1 MPESREFFD
10 AHAHMSFAPDVT
22 PFASWFTERFAG
34 AFSTTV
40 SPADYRFAQQA
51 LASFPKI
58 KVGVGAHPW
67 WVAQGKISDEDKA
80 LLPGLVANARYIGE
94 VGLDFGKN
102 GLAKSVFATDDQT
115 KQAQI
120 EVLRMIFAAAKK
132 SPAPS
137 AVEGTEGAEEAER
150 TEGVGEAKGGRV
162 FSFHAVRGADVVIDM
177 LEEYELLEDNTIIF
191 HWFSGSSAQLKRAC
205 DLGCFFSVNAF
216 MLSTK
221 RGREYAKAIPLD
233 RLLIETDLPEEVSF
247 DACAAGSQAYRQA
260 TEAVE
265 VRYASMLEEAYRE
278 IVVLRGEDVLDAITR
293 NVRKIFC

>member
-1 MPESREFFD
+1 MAESNEFFD
-10 AHAHMSFAPDVT
+10 AHAHMSFAPDVAS
-22 PFASWFTERFAG
+22 FASWFTERFAG

-80 LLPGLVANARYIGE
+80 LLPGLVASARYIGE

-102 GLAKSVFATDDQT
+102 GLAKSVFATDEQT
-115 KQAQI
+115 KQAQV
-120 EVLRMIFAAAKK
+120 EVLRTIFAAAKK
-132 SPAPS
+132 NPAPS
-137 AVEGTEGAEEAER
+137 VAEDIESAKEAKEA
-150 TEGVGEAKGGRV
+150 GEAKGGRV

-191 HWFSGSSAQLKRAC
+191 HWFSGSSAQLKRAR

-216 MLSTK
+216 MLQTK
-221 RGREYAKAIPLD
+221 RGREYAKAIPPD
-233 RLLIETDLPEEVSF
+233 RLLIETDLPEETSI
-247 DACAAGSQAYRQA
+247 DACAEGSQTCKQA

-265 VRYASMLEEAYRE
+265 AHYASMLEEAYRE
-278 IVVLRGEDVLDAITR
+278 IVTLRGEDALDAITR

>member
-10 AHAHMSFAPDVT
+10 AHAHMSFAPDAGV
-22 PFASWFTERFAG
+22 FASWFTERFAG

-102 GLAKSVFATDDQT
+102 GLAKSVFETEEQT

-120 EVLRMIFAAAKK
+120 EVLRTIFAAAKK
-132 SPAPS
+132 NPS
-137 AVEGTEGAEEAER
+137 TPSGAEDAK
-150 TEGVGEAKGGRV
+150 GVGDAKRGRV
-162 FSFHAVRGADVVIDM
+162 FSFHAVRSADVIMDM
-177 LEEYELLEDNTIIF
+177 LEEYGLLEDSTIIF
-191 HWFSGSSAQLKRAC
+191 HWFSGSSAQLKRAR

-216 MLSTK
+216 MLQTK
-221 RGREYAKAIPLD
+221 RGREYAKAIPSG
-233 RLLIETDLPEEVSF
+233 RLLIETDLPEEMSF
-247 DACAAGSQAYRQA
+247 DVCTEDSQARKQA
-260 TEAVE
+260 IEAVE
-265 VRYASMLEEAYRE
+265 ARYASMLEEAYRE
-278 IVVLRGEDVLDAITR
+278 IVALRGEDVLAAIAR
-293 NVRKIFC
+293 NVRKVFL

>member
-1 MPESREFFD
+1 MTESREFFD
-10 AHAHMSFAPDVT
+10 AHAHMSFAPDVAS
-22 PFASWFTERFAG
+22 FASWFTERFAG

-80 LLPGLVANARYIGE
+80 LLPGLVASARYIGE

-102 GLAKSVFATDDQT
+102 GLAKSIFATDEQT

-120 EVLRMIFAAAKK
+120 EVLRTIFAAAKK

-137 AVEGTEGAEEAER
+137 VIEGA
-150 TEGVGEAKGGRV
+150 GEAKGGRV

-191 HWFSGSSAQLKRAC
+191 HWFSGSSAQLKRARN
-205 DLGCFFSVNAF
+205 LGCFFSVNAF
-216 MLSTK
+216 MLQTK
-221 RGREYAKAIPLD
+221 RGREYAKAIPPD
-233 RLLIETDLPEEVSF
+233 RLLIETDLPEETSI
-247 DACAAGSQAYRQA
+247 DACAEGSQTCKQA

-265 VRYASMLEEAYRE
+265 AHYASMLEEAYRE
-278 IVVLRGEDVLDAITR
+278 IVTLRGEDALDAITR

>member
-1 MPESREFFD
+1 MTESREFFD
-10 AHAHMSFAPDVT
+10 AHPHMSFAPDVAS
-22 PFASWFTERFAG
+22 FASWFTERFAG

-40 SPADYRFAQQA
+40 SPVDYRFAQQA

-80 LLPGLVANARYIGE
+80 LLPGLVASARYIGE

-102 GLAKSVFATDDQT
+102 GLAKSVFATDEQT

-120 EVLRMIFAAAKK
+120 EVLRTIFAAAKK
-132 SPAPS
+132 NPAPS
-137 AVEGTEGAEEAER
+137 VAEDIESAKEA
-150 TEGVGEAKGGRV
+150 EGVGEAKGGRV
-162 FSFHAVRGADVVIDM
+162 FSFHAVRGADVIMDM

-191 HWFSGSSAQLKRAC
+191 HWFSGSSAQLKRAR

-216 MLSTK
+216 MLQTK

-233 RLLIETDLPEEVSF
+233 RLLIETDLPEETPI
-247 DACAAGSQAYRQA
+247 DACVENSQACKQA

-265 VRYASMLEEAYRE
+265 MRYISMLEEAYRE
-278 IVVLRGEDVLDAITR
+278 IVALRGEDALDAITR
-293 NVRKIFC
+293 NVRKIFY

>member
-1 MPESREFFD
+1 MAESNEFFD
-10 AHAHMSFAPDVT
+10 AHAHMSFAPDVAS
-22 PFASWFTERFAG
+22 FASWFTERFAG
-34 AFSTTV
+34 AFSATV
-40 SPADYRFAQQA
+40 SPADYRSAQQA

-80 LLPGLVANARYIGE
+80 LLPGLVASARYIGE

-102 GLAKSVFATDDQT
+102 GLAKSIFATDEQT

-120 EVLRMIFAAAKK
+120 EVLRTIFAAAKK

-137 AVEGTEGAEEAER
+137 VIEGA
-150 TEGVGEAKGGRV
+150 GETKDGRV

-191 HWFSGSSAQLKRAC
+191 HWFSGSSAQLKRAR

-216 MLSTK
+216 MLQTK

-233 RLLIETDLPEEVSF
+233 RLLIETDLPEETPI
-247 DACAAGSQAYRQA
+247 DACVENSQACKQA

-265 VRYASMLEEAYRE
+265 MRYISMLEEAYRE
-278 IVVLRGEDVLDAITR
+278 IVALRGEDALDAITR
-293 NVRKIFC
+293 NVRKIFY

>member
-1 MPESREFFD
+1 MAESNEFFD
-10 AHAHMSFAPDVT
+10 AHAHMSFAPDVAS
-22 PFASWFTERFAG
+22 FASWFTERFAG

-51 LASFPKI
+51 LALFPKI

-80 LLPGLVANARYIGE
+80 LLPGLVASARYIGE

-102 GLAKSVFATDDQT
+102 GLAKSIFATNEQT

-120 EVLRMIFAAAKK
+120 EVLRTIFAAAKK

-137 AVEGTEGAEEAER
+137 VIEGA
-150 TEGVGEAKGGRV
+150 GETKDGRV
-162 FSFHAVRGADVVIDM
+162 FSFHAVRGADVIMDM

-191 HWFSGSSAQLKRAC
+191 HWFSGSSAQLKRAR

-216 MLSTK
+216 MLQTK

-233 RLLIETDLPEEVSF
+233 RLLIETDLPEETPI
-247 DACAAGSQAYRQA
+247 DACVENSQACKQA

-265 VRYASMLEEAYRE
+265 MRYISMLEEAYRG
-278 IVVLRGEDVLDAITR
+278 IVALRGEDALDAITR
-293 NVRKIFC
+293 NVRKIFY

>member
-1 MPESREFFD
+1 MAESNEFFD
-10 AHAHMSFAPDVT
+10 AHAHMSFAPDVAS
-22 PFASWFTERFAG
+22 FASWFTERFAG

-40 SPADYRFAQQA
+40 SPADYRSAQQA

-80 LLPGLVANARYIGE
+80 LLPGLVASARYIGE

-102 GLAKSVFATDDQT
+102 GLAKSVFATDEQT
-115 KQAQI
+115 KQAQV
-120 EVLRMIFAAAKK
+120 EVLRTIFAAAKK

-137 AVEGTEGAEEAER
+137 VIEGA
-150 TEGVGEAKGGRV
+150 GETKDGRV
-162 FSFHAVRGADVVIDM
+162 FSFHAVRGADVIMDM

-191 HWFSGSSAQLKRAC
+191 HWFSGSSAQLKRAR

-216 MLSTK
+216 MLQTK

-233 RLLIETDLPEEVSF
+233 RLLIETDLPEETSI
-247 DACAAGSQAYRQA
+247 DACVENSQACKQA

-265 VRYASMLEEAYRE
+265 AHYASMLEEAYRE
-278 IVVLRGEDVLDAITR
+278 IVTLRGEDALDAITR
-293 NVRKIFC
+293 NVRKIFY

>member
-1 MPESREFFD
+1 MAESNEFFD
-10 AHAHMSFAPDVT
+10 AHAHMSFAPDVAS
-22 PFASWFTERFAG
+22 FASWFTERFAG

-80 LLPGLVANARYIGE
+80 LLPGLVASARYIGE

-102 GLAKSVFATDDQT
+102 GLAKSVFATDEQT
-115 KQAQI
+115 KQAQV
-120 EVLRMIFAAAKK
+120 EVLRTIFAAAKK
-132 SPAPS
+132 NPAPS
-137 AVEGTEGAEEAER
+137 VAEDIESAKEAKEA
-150 TEGVGEAKGGRV
+150 GEAKGGRV

-191 HWFSGSSAQLKRAC
+191 HWFSGSSAQLKRARN
-205 DLGCFFSVNAF
+205 LGCFFSVNAF
-216 MLSTK
+216 MLQTK
-221 RGREYAKAIPLD
+221 RGREYAKAIPPD
-233 RLLIETDLPEEVSF
+233 RLLIETDLPEETSI
-247 DACAAGSQAYRQA
+247 DACAEGSQTCKQA

-265 VRYASMLEEAYRE
+265 AHYASMLEEAYRE
-278 IVVLRGEDVLDAITR
+278 IVTLRGEDALDAITR
-293 NVRKIFC
+293 NVRKIFY

>member
-1 MPESREFFD
+1 MAESNEFFD
-10 AHAHMSFAPDVT
+10 AHAHMSFAPDVAS
-22 PFASWFTERFAG
+22 FASWFTERFAG

-80 LLPGLVANARYIGE
+80 LLPDLVASARYVGE

-102 GLAKSVFATDDQT
+102 GLVKSVFATDEQT

-120 EVLRMIFAAAKK
+120 EVLRTIFAAAKK

-137 AVEGTEGAEEAER
+137 VIEGA
-150 TEGVGEAKGGRV
+150 GETKDRRV
-162 FSFHAVRGADVVIDM
+162 FSFHAVRGADVIMDM

-191 HWFSGSSAQLKRAC
+191 HWFSGSSAQLKRAR

-216 MLSTK
+216 MLQTK

-233 RLLIETDLPEEVSF
+233 RLLIETDLPEETPI
-247 DACAAGSQAYRQA
+247 DACVESSQACKQA

-265 VRYASMLEEAYRE
+265 MRYISMLEEAYRE
-278 IVVLRGEDVLDAITR
+278 IVALRGEDALDAITR
-293 NVRKIFC
+293 NVRKIFY

>member
-1 MPESREFFD
+1 MAESNEFFD
-10 AHAHMSFAPDVT
+10 AHAHMSFAPDVAS
-22 PFASWFTERFAG
+22 FASWFTERFAG

-80 LLPGLVANARYIGE
+80 LLPDLVASARYVGE

-102 GLAKSVFATDDQT
+102 GLVKSVFATDEQT

-120 EVLRMIFAAAKK
+120 EVLRTIFAAAKK

-137 AVEGTEGAEEAER
+137 VI
-150 TEGVGEAKGGRV
+150 EGVGEAKGGRV
-162 FSFHAVRGADVVIDM
+162 FSFHAVRGADVIMDM

-191 HWFSGSSAQLKRAC
+191 HWFSGSSAQLKHAR

-216 MLSTK
+216 MLQTK

-233 RLLIETDLPEEVSF
+233 RLLIETDLPEETPI
-247 DACAAGSQAYRQA
+247 DACVENSQACKQA

-265 VRYASMLEEAYRE
+265 MRYISMLEEAYRE
-278 IVVLRGEDVLDAITR
+278 IVTLRGEDALDAITR
-293 NVRKIFC
+293 NVRKIFY

>member
-1 MPESREFFD
+1 MAESNEFFD
-10 AHAHMSFAPDVT
+10 AHAHMSFAPDVAS
-22 PFASWFTERFAG
+22 FASWFIERFAG

-67 WVAQGKISDEDKA
+67 WVAQDKISDEDKA
-80 LLPGLVANARYIGE
+80 LLPGLVASARYIGE

-102 GLAKSVFATDDQT
+102 GLAKSVFATDEQT

-120 EVLRMIFAAAKK
+120 EVLRTIFAAAKK

-137 AVEGTEGAEEAER
+137 VVEGAEE
-150 TEGVGEAKGGRV
+150 TGEAKGGRV
-162 FSFHAVRGADVVIDM
+162 FSFHAVRGADVIIDM
-177 LEEYELLEDNTIIF
+177 LEEYELLVGNTIIF
-191 HWFSGSSAQLKRAC
+191 HWFSGSSAQLKRAR

-216 MLSTK
+216 MLQTK

-233 RLLIETDLPEEVSF
+233 RLLIETDLPEEAPI
-247 DACAAGSQAYRQA
+247 DASAESSQTCKQA

-265 VRYASMLEEAYRE
+265 ARYASMLEEAYRE
-278 IVVLRGEDVLDAITR
+278 IVTLRGEDTLDAITR

>member
-1 MPESREFFD
+1 MAESNEFFD
-10 AHAHMSFAPDVT
+10 AHAHMSFAPDVAS
-22 PFASWFTERFAG
+22 FASWFTERFAG

-40 SPADYRFAQQA
+40 SPADYRSAQQA

-80 LLPGLVANARYIGE
+80 LLPGLVASARYIGE

-102 GLAKSVFATDDQT
+102 GLAKSIFATDEQT

-120 EVLRMIFAAAKK
+120 EVLRTIFAAAKK

-137 AVEGTEGAEEAER
+137 VIEGA
-150 TEGVGEAKGGRV
+150 GETKDGRV
-162 FSFHAVRGADVVIDM
+162 FSFHAVRGADVIMDM

-191 HWFSGSSAQLKRAC
+191 HWFSGSSAQLKRAR

-216 MLSTK
+216 MLQTK

-233 RLLIETDLPEEVSF
+233 RLLIETDLPEETPI
-247 DACAAGSQAYRQA
+247 DACVENSQVCKQA

-265 VRYASMLEEAYRE
+265 MRYISMLEEAYRE
-278 IVVLRGEDVLDAITR
+278 IVTLRGEDALDAITR
-293 NVRKIFC
+293 NVREIFC

>member
-1 MPESREFFD
+1 MAESREFFD
-10 AHAHMSFAPDVT
+10 AHAHMSFAPDVAS
-22 PFASWFTERFAG
+22 FASWFTERFAG

-40 SPADYRFAQQA
+40 SPADYCFAQQA

-80 LLPGLVANARYIGE
+80 LLPGLVASARYIGE

-102 GLAKSVFATDDQT
+102 GLAKSVFATDEQT
-115 KQAQI
+115 KQAQV
-120 EVLRMIFAAAKK
+120 EVLRTIFAAAKK

-137 AVEGTEGAEEAER
+137 VIEGA
-150 TEGVGEAKGGRV
+150 GETKDGRV
-162 FSFHAVRGADVVIDM
+162 FSFHAVRGADVIMDM

-191 HWFSGSSAQLKRAC
+191 HWFSGSSAQLKRARN
-205 DLGCFFSVNAF
+205 LGCFFSVNAF
-216 MLSTK
+216 MLQTK
-221 RGREYAKAIPLD
+221 RGREYAKAIPPD
-233 RLLIETDLPEEVSF
+233 RLLIETDLPEETSI
-247 DACAAGSQAYRQA
+247 DACAEGSQTCKQA

-265 VRYASMLEEAYRE
+265 AHYASMLEEAYRE
-278 IVVLRGEDVLDAITR
+278 IVTLRGEDALDAITR

>member
-1 MPESREFFD
+1 MTESREFFD
-10 AHAHMSFAPDVT
+10 AHAHMSFAPDVAS
-22 PFASWFTERFAG
+22 FASWFTERFAG

-40 SPADYRFAQQA
+40 SPVDYRFAQQA

-80 LLPGLVANARYIGE
+80 LLPGLVASARYIGE

-102 GLAKSVFATDDQT
+102 GLAKSVFATDEQT

-132 SPAPS
+132 NPAS
-137 AVEGTEGAEEAER
+137 SVVEGIEGAKEA
-150 TEGVGEAKGGRV
+150 EGVGEAKGGRV

-191 HWFSGSSAQLKRAC
+191 HWFSGSSAQLKRAR

-216 MLSTK
+216 MLQTK
-221 RGREYAKAIPLD
+221 RGREYAKAIPPD
-233 RLLIETDLPEEVSF
+233 RLLIETDLPEETSI
-247 DACAAGSQAYRQA
+247 DACAEGSQTCKQA

-265 VRYASMLEEAYRE
+265 AHYASMLEEAYRE
-278 IVVLRGEDVLDAITR
+278 IVTLRGEDALDAITR
-293 NVRKIFC
+293 NVRKIFY

>member
-1 MPESREFFD
+1 MAESNEFFD
-10 AHAHMSFAPDVT
+10 AHAHMSFAPDVAS
-22 PFASWFTERFAG
+22 FASWFTERFAG

-40 SPADYRFAQQA
+40 SPVDYRFAQQA

-80 LLPGLVANARYIGE
+80 LLPDLVASARYVGE

-102 GLAKSVFATDDQT
+102 GLVKSVFATDEQT

-120 EVLRMIFAAAKK
+120 EVLRTIFAAAKK
-132 SPAPS
+132 SSAPS
-137 AVEGTEGAEEAER
+137 VVEGAEEA
-150 TEGVGEAKGGRV
+150 GEAKGGRV
-162 FSFHAVRGADVVIDM
+162 FSFHAVRGADVIIDM

-191 HWFSGSSAQLKRAC
+191 HWFSGSSAQLKRVR

-216 MLSTK
+216 MLQTK

-233 RLLIETDLPEEVSF
+233 RLLIETDLPEETSI
-247 DACAAGSQAYRQA
+247 DACAEGSQTCKQA

-265 VRYASMLEEAYRE
+265 AHYASMLEEAYRE
-278 IVVLRGEDVLDAITR
+278 IVTLRGEDALDAITR

>member
-10 AHAHMSFAPDVT
+10 AHAHMSFAPDVAS
-22 PFASWFTERFAG
+22 FASWLTERFAG

-80 LLPGLVANARYIGE
+80 LLPDLVASARYIGE

-102 GLAKSVFATDDQT
+102 GLAKSVFATDEQT

-137 AVEGTEGAEEAER
+137 VVEGIEGAKEAE
-150 TEGVGEAKGGRV
+150 GAGETKDGRV
-162 FSFHAVRGADVVIDM
+162 FSFHAVRGADVIMDM

-191 HWFSGSSAQLKRAC
+191 HWFSGSSAQLKRAR

-216 MLSTK
+216 MLQTK
-221 RGREYAKAIPLD
+221 RGREYAKVIPLD
-233 RLLIETDLPEEVSF
+233 RLLIETDLPEETPI
-247 DACAAGSQAYRQA
+247 DACVENSQACKQA

-265 VRYASMLEEAYRE
+265 MRYISMLEEAYRE
-278 IVVLRGEDVLDAITR
+278 IVALRGEDALDAITR

>member
-10 AHAHMSFAPDVT
+10 AHAHMSFALDVAS
-22 PFASWFTERFAG
+22 FASWFTERFAG

-40 SPADYRFAQQA
+40 SPADYRFAQQT
-51 LASFPKI
+51 LVSFPKI

-80 LLPGLVANARYIGE
+80 LLPDLVANARYIGE

-102 GLAKSVFATDDQT
+102 GLAKSVFATDEQT

-120 EVLRMIFAAAKK
+120 EVLRTIFAAAKK

-137 AVEGTEGAEEAER
+137 VVEGIEGAKEA
-150 TEGVGEAKGGRV
+150 
-162 FSFHAVRGADVVIDM
+162 GADVIMDM
-177 LEEYELLEDNTIIF
+177 LEKYELLEDNTIVF
-191 HWFSGSSAQLKRAC
+191 HWFSGSSAQLKRAR

-216 MLSTK
+216 MLQTK

-233 RLLIETDLPEEVSF
+233 RLLIETDLPEETSI
-247 DACAAGSQAYRQA
+247 DACAEGSQTCKQA
-260 TEAVE
+260 TEAAE
-265 VRYASMLEEAYRE
+265 AHYASMLEEAYRE
-278 IVVLRGEDVLDAITR
+278 IVTLRGEDALDAITR
-293 NVRKIFC
+293 NVRKIFR

>member
-1 MPESREFFD
+1 MAESNEFFD

-22 PFASWFTERFAG
+22 PFASWFTECFAG

-40 SPADYRFAQQA
+40 SPADYRFAQQT
-51 LASFPKI
+51 LVSFPKI

-150 TEGVGEAKGGRV
+150 TEGVGEAKGERV

-191 HWFSGSSAQLKRAC
+191 HWFSDSSAQLKRAR

-233 RLLIETDLPEEVSF
+233 RLLIETDLPEETSI
-247 DACAAGSQAYRQA
+247 DACAEGSQTCKQA

-265 VRYASMLEEAYRE
+265 ARYASMLEEAYRE
-278 IVVLRGEDVLDAITR
+278 IVTLCGEDALDAITR

>member
-1 MPESREFFD
+1 MAESREFFD
-10 AHAHMSFAPDVT
+10 AHAHMSFAPDVAS
-22 PFASWFTERFAG
+22 FASWFTECFAG

-80 LLPGLVANARYIGE
+80 LLPDLVASARYVGE

-102 GLAKSVFATDDQT
+102 GLVKSVFATDEQT

-120 EVLRMIFAAAKK
+120 EVLRTIFAAAKK

-137 AVEGTEGAEEAER
+137 VIEGA
-150 TEGVGEAKGGRV
+150 GETKDGRI
-162 FSFHAVRGADVVIDM
+162 FSFHAVRGADVIMDM
-177 LEEYELLEDNTIIF
+177 LEEYELLVGNTIIF
-191 HWFSGSSAQLKRAC
+191 HWFSGSSAQLKRARN
-205 DLGCFFSVNAF
+205 LGCFFSVNAF
-216 MLSTK
+216 MLQTK
-221 RGREYAKAIPLD
+221 RGQEYAKAIPLD
-233 RLLIETDLPEEVSF
+233 RLLIETDLPEETPI
-247 DACAAGSQAYRQA
+247 DACVENSQACKQA

-265 VRYASMLEEAYRE
+265 MRYISMLEEAYRE
-278 IVVLRGEDVLDAITR
+278 IVALRGEDALDAITR
-293 NVRKIFC
+293 NVRKIFY

>member
-1 MPESREFFD
+1 MTESREFFD
-10 AHAHMSFAPDVT
+10 AHAHMSFAPDVAS
-22 PFASWFTERFAG
+22 FASWFTERFAG

-40 SPADYRFAQQA
+40 SPADYRSAQQA

-80 LLPGLVANARYIGE
+80 LLPGLVASARYIGE

-102 GLAKSVFATDDQT
+102 GLAKSIFATDEQT

-120 EVLRMIFAAAKK
+120 EVLRTIFAAAKK

-137 AVEGTEGAEEAER
+137 VVEGAEEA
-150 TEGVGEAKGGRV
+150 GEAKGGRA
-162 FSFHAVRGADVVIDM
+162 FSFHAVRGADVIMDM

-191 HWFSGSSAQLKRAC
+191 HWFSGSSAQLKRAR

-216 MLSTK
+216 MLQTK

-233 RLLIETDLPEEVSF
+233 RLLIETDLPEETSI
-247 DACAAGSQAYRQA
+247 DACAEGSQTCKQA

-265 VRYASMLEEAYRE
+265 ARYASMLEEAYRE
-278 IVVLRGEDVLDAITR
+278 IVTLRGEDALDAITR

>member
-1 MPESREFFD
+1 MVESREFFD
-10 AHAHMSFAPDVT
+10 AHAHMSFAPDVAS
-22 PFASWFTERFAG
+22 FASWFTECFAG

-40 SPADYRFAQQA
+40 SPADYCFAQQA

-80 LLPGLVANARYIGE
+80 LLPGLVASARYIGE

-102 GLAKSVFATDDQT
+102 GLAKSIFATDEQT

-120 EVLRMIFAAAKK
+120 EVLRTIFAAAKK

-137 AVEGTEGAEEAER
+137 VIEGA
-150 TEGVGEAKGGRV
+150 GETKDGRV
-162 FSFHAVRGADVVIDM
+162 FSFHAVRGADVIMDM

-191 HWFSGSSAQLKRAC
+191 HWFSGSSAQLKRAR

-216 MLSTK
+216 MLQTK

-233 RLLIETDLPEEVSF
+233 RLLIETDLPEETPI
-247 DACAAGSQAYRQA
+247 DACVENSQACKQA

-265 VRYASMLEEAYRE
+265 MRYISMLEEAYRE
-278 IVVLRGEDVLDAITR
+278 IVALRGEGALDAITR
-293 NVRKIFC
+293 NVRKIFY

>member
-1 MPESREFFD
+1 MTESREFFD
-10 AHAHMSFAPDVT
+10 AHAHMSFAPDVAS
-22 PFASWFTERFAG
+22 FASWFTERFAG

-40 SPADYRFAQQA
+40 SPADYCFAQQA

-80 LLPGLVANARYIGE
+80 LLPDLVASARYIGE

-102 GLAKSVFATDDQT
+102 GLAKSVFATDEQT

-120 EVLRMIFAAAKK
+120 EVLRTIFAAAKK
-132 SPAPS
+132 NPVPS
-137 AVEGTEGAEEAER
+137 VIEGA
-150 TEGVGEAKGGRV
+150 GETKDGRV

-191 HWFSGSSAQLKRAC
+191 HWFSGSSAQLKRAR

-216 MLSTK
+216 MLQTK

-247 DACAAGSQAYRQA
+247 DACAEGSQTCKQA

-265 VRYASMLEEAYRE
+265 ARYASMLEEAYRE
-278 IVVLRGEDVLDAITR
+278 IVALRGEDALDAITR

>member
-1 MPESREFFD
+1 MAESNEFFD
-10 AHAHMSFAPDVT
+10 AHAHMSFAPDVAS
-22 PFASWFTERFAG
+22 FASWFTERFAG

-80 LLPGLVANARYIGE
+80 LLPDLVAGARYVGE

-102 GLAKSVFATDDQT
+102 GLVKSVFATDEQT

-120 EVLRMIFAAAKK
+120 EVLRTIFAAAKK

-137 AVEGTEGAEEAER
+137 VVEGAEEA
-150 TEGVGEAKGGRV
+150 GETKDGRV
-162 FSFHAVRGADVVIDM
+162 FSFHAVRGADVIMDM

-191 HWFSGSSAQLKRAC
+191 HWFSGSSAQLKRAR

-216 MLSTK
+216 MLQTK

-233 RLLIETDLPEEVSF
+233 RLLIETDLPEETPI
-247 DACAAGSQAYRQA
+247 DACVENSQACKQA

-265 VRYASMLEEAYRE
+265 MRYISMLEEAYRE
-278 IVVLRGEDVLDAITR
+278 IVALRGEDTLDAITR
-293 NVRKIFC
+293 NVRKIFY

>member
-1 MPESREFFD
+1 MTESREFFD
-10 AHAHMSFAPDVT
+10 AHAHMSFAPDVAS
-22 PFASWFTERFAG
+22 FASWFTERFAG

-80 LLPGLVANARYIGE
+80 LLPDLVASARYVGE

-102 GLAKSVFATDDQT
+102 GLVKSVFATDEQT

-120 EVLRMIFAAAKK
+120 EVLRTIFAAAKK

-137 AVEGTEGAEEAER
+137 VIEGA
-150 TEGVGEAKGGRV
+150 GETKDGRV
-162 FSFHAVRGADVVIDM
+162 FSFHAVRGADVIMDM

-191 HWFSGSSAQLKRAC
+191 HWFSGSSAQLKRAR

-216 MLSTK
+216 MLQTK

-233 RLLIETDLPEEVSF
+233 RLLIETDLPEETSI
-247 DACAAGSQAYRQA
+247 DACVENSQACKQA

-265 VRYASMLEEAYRE
+265 AHYASMLEEAYRE
-278 IVVLRGEDVLDAITR
+278 IVTLRGEDALDAITR
-293 NVRKIFC
+293 NVRKIFY

>member
-1 MPESREFFD
+1 MAESREFFD
-10 AHAHMSFAPDVT
+10 AHAHMSFAPDVAS
-22 PFASWFTERFAG
+22 FASWFTERFAG

-40 SPADYRFAQQA
+40 SPADYCFAQQA

-80 LLPGLVANARYIGE
+80 LLPGLVASARYIGE

-102 GLAKSVFATDDQT
+102 GLAKSIFATDEQT

-120 EVLRMIFAAAKK
+120 EVLRTIFAAAKK

-137 AVEGTEGAEEAER
+137 VIEGA
-150 TEGVGEAKGGRV
+150 GEAKGGRV

-191 HWFSGSSAQLKRAC
+191 HWFSGSSAQLKRAR

-216 MLSTK
+216 MLQTK

-233 RLLIETDLPEEVSF
+233 RLLIETDLPEETSI
-247 DACAAGSQAYRQA
+247 DACAEGSQTCKQA

-265 VRYASMLEEAYRE
+265 ARYASMLE
-278 IVVLRGEDVLDAITR
+278 IVTLRGEDALDAITR

>member
-22 PFASWFTERFAG
+22 PFASWFTECFAG

-40 SPADYRFAQQA
+40 SPADYQFAQQA

-80 LLPGLVANARYIGE
+80 LLPDLVANARYIGE

-137 AVEGTEGAEEAER
+137 VSEDIEGAKEA
-150 TEGVGEAKGGRV
+150 GEAKGGRV

-191 HWFSGSSAQLKRAC
+191 HWFSGSSAQLKRAR

-247 DACAAGSQAYRQA
+247 DACAVGSQAYRQA

-265 VRYASMLEEAYRE
+265 VRYASMLKEAYRE
-278 IVVLRGEDVLDAITR
+278 IVVLRGEDALDAITR

>member
-1 MPESREFFD
+1 MAESNEFFD
-10 AHAHMSFAPDVT
+10 AHAHMSFAPDVAS
-22 PFASWFTERFAG
+22 FASWFTERFAG
-34 AFSTTV
+34 AFSATV
-40 SPADYRFAQQA
+40 SPADYRSAQQA

-80 LLPGLVANARYIGE
+80 LLPGLVASARYIGE

-102 GLAKSVFATDDQT
+102 GLAKSIFATDEQT

-120 EVLRMIFAAAKK
+120 EVLRTIFAAAKK

-137 AVEGTEGAEEAER
+137 VIEGA
-150 TEGVGEAKGGRV
+150 GETKDGRV
-162 FSFHAVRGADVVIDM
+162 FSFHAVRGADVIMDM

-191 HWFSGSSAQLKRAC
+191 HWFSGSSAQLKRAR

-216 MLSTK
+216 MLQTK

-233 RLLIETDLPEEVSF
+233 RLLIETDLPEETSI
-247 DACAAGSQAYRQA
+247 DACVENSQACKQA

-265 VRYASMLEEAYRE
+265 AHYASMLEEAYRE
-278 IVVLRGEDVLDAITR
+278 IVTLRGEDALDAITR
-293 NVRKIFC
+293 NVRKIFY

>member
-1 MPESREFFD
+1 MAESNEFFD
-10 AHAHMSFAPDVT
+10 AHAHMSFAPDVAS
-22 PFASWFTERFAG
+22 FASWFTERFAG

-80 LLPGLVANARYIGE
+80 LLPDLVASARYVGE

-102 GLAKSVFATDDQT
+102 GLVKSVFATDEQT

-120 EVLRMIFAAAKK
+120 EVLRTIFAAAKK

-137 AVEGTEGAEEAER
+137 VIEGA
-150 TEGVGEAKGGRV
+150 GETKDGRV
-162 FSFHAVRGADVVIDM
+162 FSFHAVRGADVIMDM

-191 HWFSGSSAQLKRAC
+191 HWFSGSSAQLKRAR

-233 RLLIETDLPEEVSF
+233 RLLIETDLPEETPI
-247 DACAAGSQAYRQA
+247 DACVENSQACKQA

-265 VRYASMLEEAYRE
+265 MRYISMLEEAYRE
-278 IVVLRGEDVLDAITR
+278 IVALRGEDALDAITR
-293 NVRKIFC
+293 NVRKIFY

>member
-22 PFASWFTERFAG
+22 PFASWFTECFAG

-40 SPADYRFAQQA
+40 SPADYRFAQQT
-51 LASFPKI
+51 LVSFPKI

-137 AVEGTEGAEEAER
+137 VSEDIEGAKEA
-150 TEGVGEAKGGRV
+150 GEAKGGRV
-162 FSFHAVRGADVVIDM
+162 FSFHAVRGADVIMDM
-177 LEEYELLEDNTIIF
+177 LEEYELLTGNTVIF
-191 HWFSGSSAQLKRAC
+191 HWFSGSSAQLKRAR

-216 MLSTK
+216 MLSMK

-265 VRYASMLEEAYRE
+265 ARYASMLEEAYRE
-278 IVVLRGEDVLDAITR
+278 IVTLCGEDALDAITR

>member
-1 MPESREFFD
+1 MTESREFFD
-10 AHAHMSFAPDVT
+10 AHAHMSFAPDVAS
-22 PFASWFTERFAG
+22 FASWFTERFAG

-40 SPADYRFAQQA
+40 SPVDYRFAQQA

-80 LLPGLVANARYIGE
+80 LLPDLVASARYVGE

-102 GLAKSVFATDDQT
+102 GLVKSVFATDEQT
-115 KQAQI
+115 KKAQI
-120 EVLRMIFAAAKK
+120 EVLRTIFAAAKK

-137 AVEGTEGAEEAER
+137 AVEGIEGAKEA
-150 TEGVGEAKGGRV
+150 GEAKGGRV

-191 HWFSGSSAQLKRAC
+191 HWFSGSSAQLKRAR

-247 DACAAGSQAYRQA
+247 DACAAGSQARKQA

-278 IVVLRGEDVLDAITR
+278 IVALRGEDALDAITR

>member
-22 PFASWFTERFAG
+22 PFASWLTERFAG

-40 SPADYRFAQQA
+40 SPDDYQFAQQA

-80 LLPGLVANARYIGE
+80 LLPDLVANARYIGE

-120 EVLRMIFAAAKK
+120 EVLRTIFAAVKK
-132 SPAPS
+132 SSVPS
-137 AVEGTEGAEEAER
+137 TVEGTEGAEEA
-150 TEGVGEAKGGRV
+150 GEAKGERA
-162 FSFHAVRGADVVIDM
+162 FSFHAVRGADVIMDM
-177 LEEYELLEDNTIIF
+177 LEEYELLAGNTIIF
-191 HWFSGSSAQLKRAC
+191 HWFSGSSAQLKRAR

-247 DACAAGSQAYRQA
+247 DACAAGSQARKQA

-278 IVVLRGEDVLDAITR
+278 IVALRGEDVLDAITR